1 MREKSAIQLSLLLHI
16 FSVFQRT
23 SNDDDDDKH
32 DQLEEVDYNK
42 QDDETKPEG
51 VYTRYNPAAV
61 ESEKEK
67 CQYADKYW
75 EAYTLATVINLL

>member
-1 MREKSAIQLSLLLHI
+1 VPFSSLLLHI
-16 FSVFQRT
+16 FSVSQRT

-32 DQLEEVDYNK
+32 DQLKEVDYNK
-42 QDDETKPEG
+42 QDDETKSEG

-67 CQYADKYW
+67 C
-75 EAYTLATVINLL
+75 

>member
-1 MREKSAIQLSLLLHI
+1 MRKKGSFGSLFFFTF
-16 FSVFQRT
+16 FSVSQRT
-23 SNDDDDDKH
+23 SNAADDDKH

-67 CQYADKYW
+67 C
-75 EAYTLATVINLL
+75 

>member
-1 MREKSAIQLSLLLHI
+1 MPFSSLLLHI
-16 FSVFQRT
+16 FSVSQRT

-32 DQLEEVDYNK
+32 DQLKEVDYNK

-67 CQYADKYW
+67 C
-75 EAYTLATVINLL
+75 